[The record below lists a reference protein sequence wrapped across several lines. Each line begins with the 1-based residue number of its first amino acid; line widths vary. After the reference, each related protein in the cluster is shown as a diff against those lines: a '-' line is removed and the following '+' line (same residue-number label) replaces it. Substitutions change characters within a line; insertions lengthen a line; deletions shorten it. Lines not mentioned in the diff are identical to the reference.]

1 MTLSS
6 SSSSQHTRTHT
17 HTTGGPT
24 RTSAIR
30 VVYLVVRVMEFAL
43 DASNYKPGVRRIDE
57 NKLNALLDSVSAE
70 EASKII
76 QRALPEP
83 SKRRPIVRRG
93 GSTPNSTTVNRIVIE
108 LGLLDEPDYERR
120 AKVFIGYCRV
130 RDYAINTVKQYFKIA
145 RQLGTFGPPGAV
157 SIRPDP
163 SVFSG
168 RTHTRIV
175 SNENFVSLFKFL
187 MDGWSEYTAPLLVA
201 FYTGLRT
208 MEILQFTG
216 FTLHQLLAR
225 QPTVNV
231 KRKQTAVS
239 DEPVYWRPVYT
250 TYLRRL
256 VDKLALLYA
265 SELEAYASASANV
278 SLFYVTPK
286 TLANRI
292 RLAYYKANG
301 SCPPLGFGVHSCR
314 NMLASIMA
322 ETSKCLPAIQ
332 LFLQHKS
339 PKTTN
344 RYIKT
349 DLNYIRDQFNR
360 ITGPEF
366 TNVRLNLTRAKDSA
380 ALPAVP
386 SE

>member
-1 MTLSS
+1 MAFS
-6 SSSSQHTRTHT
+6 
-17 HTTGGPT
+17 
-24 RTSAIR
+24 
-30 VVYLVVRVMEFAL
+30 L

-83 SKRRPIVRRG
+83 SKKRPVLRRG
-93 GSTPNSTTVNRIVIE
+93 GTAPTSTTVNRIVTE

-145 RQLGTFGPPGAV
+145 RQRGTFGPPGAV
-157 SIRPDP
+157 AIRPDP

-175 SNENFVSLFKFL
+175 RTDNFVRLFEFL
-187 MDGWSEYTAPLLVA
+187 TDAWSEYTAPLLVA

-250 TYLRRL
+250 THLRRF

-265 SELEAYASASANV
+265 SELEAHASANV

-322 ETSKCLPAIQ
+322 DTSKCLPAIQ

-349 DLNYIRDQFNR
+349 DLKYIRDQFNR

-366 TNVRLNLTRAKDSA
+366 TDVRLNLTRANDSA
-380 ALPAVP
+380 AVPEVP
-386 SE
+386 SD